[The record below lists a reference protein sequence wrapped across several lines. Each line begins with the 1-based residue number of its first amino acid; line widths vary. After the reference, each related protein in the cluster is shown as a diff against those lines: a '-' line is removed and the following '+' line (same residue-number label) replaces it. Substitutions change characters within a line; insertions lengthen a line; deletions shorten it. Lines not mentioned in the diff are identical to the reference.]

1 MLDVTAIIP
10 TTGSR
15 PELLRRALASVHAQ
29 LHPPKSILV
38 VLDGDSADVPALRGT
53 FNANVEV
60 ACTGARSGVSAARN
74 LGAHLAKTN
83 MLAFLDDDDAWKPSY
98 LACALE
104 QEADLVLTAFEK
116 HTPTQVAPEKI
127 PPEVLSP
134 DAFLVRNPGLRGS
147 NLIITRDAYDRVGG
161 FDPALP
167 AFNDLDFGVRLADTG
182 PWRYRRVLEPLV
194 EFHSHTGARLSTA
207 GSDANRTGLVRYWSR
222 YRARM
227 TEAQRSAFRAR
238 ALQIWG
244 LDPEELC
251 S

>member
-1 MLDVTAIIP
+1 MLDVTVIIP
-10 TTGSR
+10 TMGVR
-15 PELLRRALASVHAQ
+15 PELLQRALDSVQAQ
-29 LHPPKSILV
+29 LRQPRSILV
-38 VLDGDSADVPALRGT
+38 VLDGDSADVPALRST
-53 FNANVEV
+53 FDDRVEV

-74 LGAHLAKTN
+74 LGAHLARTT

-104 QEADLVLTAFEK
+104 HEADLVLTAFEK
-116 HTPTQVAPEKI
+116 HTPTRIAPEKI

-147 NLIITRDAYDRVGG
+147 NLVIARDVYERVGG

-167 AFNDLDFGVRLADTG
+167 SFNDLDLGVRLADAG

-207 GSDANRTGLVRYWSR
+207 GSDANRTGLARYWSR
-222 YRARM
+222 YSARM
-227 TEAQRSAFRAR
+227 TETQRGAFRAR
-238 ALQIWG
+238 ALQLWG
-244 LDPEELC
+244 LDPEELRP
-251 S
+251 